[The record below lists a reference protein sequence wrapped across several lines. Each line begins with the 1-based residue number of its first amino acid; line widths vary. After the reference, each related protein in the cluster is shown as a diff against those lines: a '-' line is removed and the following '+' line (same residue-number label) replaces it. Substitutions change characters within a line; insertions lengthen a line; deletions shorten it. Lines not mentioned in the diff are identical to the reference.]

1 MNFYSYKYL
10 IQQNNQQNLFY
21 IISAGVVALIVIV
34 MGWLWWRH
42 RTEMK
47 YRDLFVIM
55 MLLLLLIIGSQ
66 VNEWQSVKNDFNQ
79 KSQIIQI
86 MQRIAKVKHVK
97 KNQVWSNT
105 TDLTDGMLVMIN
117 HQIYRVTINDSGS
130 NFSLMQVTL
139 TSNSIK
145 YIKTEK

>member
-21 IISAGVVALIVIV
+21 IVSAGVVALIVIV

-86 MQRIAKVKHVK
+86 MQRIAKIKHVK

>member
-1 MNFYSYKYL
+1 
-10 IQQNNQQNLFY
+10 
-21 IISAGVVALIVIV
+21 
-34 MGWLWWRH
+34 
-42 RTEMK
+42 MK

>member
-1 MNFYSYKYL
+1 MATSNR
-10 IQQNNQQNLFY
+10 
-21 IISAGVVALIVIV
+21 V
-34 MGWLWWRH
+34 
-42 RTEMK
+42 K

>member
-21 IISAGVVALIVIV
+21 IVSAGVVALIVIV

>member
-21 IISAGVVALIVIV
+21 IVSAGVVALIVIV

-105 TDLTDGMLVMIN
+105 TDLTDGMLVRIN

>member
-1 MNFYSYKYL
+1 MNFYSYRYL

-21 IISAGVVALIVIV
+21 IVSAGVVALIVIV

-97 KNQVWSNT
+97 KNQVWSNM

>member
-21 IISAGVVALIVIV
+21 IVSAGVVALILIV